1 MESKFLLFLYVQGI
15 SEVLCAHVL
24 MIGRQHRTRTIRAL
38 FRTRY
43 TESVII
49 SLAGLL
55 GRHAWT
61 SVSIFRALATLVE
74 DTMEDL
80 AALWAGSKVD
90 YENPIADE
98 RTPPIQTYL
107 KQN

>member
-55 GRHAWT
+55 GRHAW
-61 SVSIFRALATLVE
+61 ATLVE